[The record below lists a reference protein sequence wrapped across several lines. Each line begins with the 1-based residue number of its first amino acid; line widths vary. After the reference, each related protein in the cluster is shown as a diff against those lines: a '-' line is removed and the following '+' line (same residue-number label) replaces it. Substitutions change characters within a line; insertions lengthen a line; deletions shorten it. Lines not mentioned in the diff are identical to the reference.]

1 MGVVIQHRTASQLQ
15 WHGTKWFS
23 ETEIRMETNIAAI
36 RLTFRFQCRV
46 LIFTRHVGANR
57 TRGDCKTRLWSK
69 MLFINAGNR
78 YIFCNFSFR
87 NDHEQNEQL
96 VARPRHG
103 QSTARQNLAA
113 WRVSEIESCRESK
126 VSIIFLYIFPPQ
138 IMSNHS
144 CMGPVKT
151 ENVSL
156 RSNSW
161 ARACVF

>member
-1 MGVVIQHRTASQLQ
+1 MWSFNIERPANFNDTVPSDLMKPKLEWKRISLPFVLPFDFSSGYSFLHVTLEQIVQGATARLVSDQKCFSSMQETAIFFVI
-15 WHGTKWFS
+15 
-23 ETEIRMETNIAAI
+23 
-36 RLTFRFQCRV
+36 
-46 LIFTRHVGANR
+46 
-57 TRGDCKTRLWSK
+57 
-69 MLFINAGNR
+69 
-78 YIFCNFSFR
+78 FSFR

-103 QSTARQNLAA
+103 QSTARQSLAA

-144 CMGPVKT
+144 CMGPGKT

>member
-1 MGVVIQHRTASQLQ
+1 
-15 WHGTKWFS
+15 
-23 ETEIRMETNIAAI
+23 METNIAAI

-57 TRGDCKTRLWSK
+57 TRGDCKTDQKCFSS
-69 MLFINAGNR
+69 MQETA
-78 YIFCNFSFR
+78 IFFVIFSFR

-144 CMGPVKT
+144 CMGPGKT